1 MNRGIR
7 FFVVFAIQGVIA
19 FIFVSALKNE
29 DSQMVVF
36 AAGAAVM
43 TFVLMLIIW
52 LMSVISS
59 NDIK

>member
-7 FFVVFAIQGVIA
+7 FFVIFALQFVIA
-19 FIFVSALKNE
+19 VIFINALKNNNNE
-29 DSQMVVF
+29 MVVF

-52 LMSVISS
+52 LMSVISK
-59 NDIK
+59 DIK